1 MTGLLAAVEA
11 AVELVA
17 ADQEAL
23 VFQTLDKTAFIY
35 KNNDV
40 AVFWSIPCKYSLRS
54 TAHHTCGGRR
64 SVSYCS
70 VSRT

>member
-23 VFQTLDKTAFIY
+23 VFQILDKTAFISKDNY
-35 KNNDV
+35 A
-40 AVFWSIPCKYSLRS
+40 AVLWSIPYKYSLRS
-54 TAHHTCGGRR
+54 TAHRTCGGRR

-70 VSRT
+70 VSHT

>member
-1 MTGLLAAVEA
+1 MEA

-17 ADQEAL
+17 ADQEAP
-23 VFQTLDKTAFIY
+23 VFQILDKTVFIY
-35 KNNDV
+35 KNNDGT
-40 AVFWSIPCKYSLRS
+40 VFWSIPYKYSLCS
-54 TAHHTCGGRR
+54 TVHRTCGGRR